1 MILVLKPIK
10 EMKKYFGDMVSYMDY
25 SVGRI
30 IDKVGDLGIEENT
43 MIIFTAD
50 NGTDQPVVSIK
61 NNISID
67 GAKGKTIDTGTHVPL
82 LVSWSKTIESGII
95 NKSLIDFS
103 DFFQPFV
110 RQQE

>member
-1 MILVLKPIK
+1 
-10 EMKKYFGDMVSYMDY
+10 MVSYMDY

-82 LVSWSKTIESGII
+82 L
-95 NKSLIDFS
+95 
-103 DFFQPFV
+103 
-110 RQQE
+110 